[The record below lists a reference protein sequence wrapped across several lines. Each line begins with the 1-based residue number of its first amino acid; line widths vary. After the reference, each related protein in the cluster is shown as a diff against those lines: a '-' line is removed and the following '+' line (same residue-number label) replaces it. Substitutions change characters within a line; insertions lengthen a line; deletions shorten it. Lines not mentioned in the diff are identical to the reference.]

1 MAFNKTNEW
10 YVSIP
15 TSKDYAKPPSGTYR
29 HPYQFIDNK
38 IVEIKEVIVYRF
50 IVGDVEDPDLYAGEP
65 LYKWQQSE
73 MGQWVM
79 EHAIET
85 PVWHRFSDPVTFGH
99 KYAIRAKLSGKDLTY
114 FYLKWQDSIDK
125 PLR

>member
-1 MAFNKTNEW
+1 MAFNNTDDWAINM
-10 YVSIP
+10 P
-15 TSKDYAKPPSGTYR
+15 TPEEYSNVPSGTYKY
-29 HPYQFIDNK
+29 PYQIIDDK
-38 IVEIKEVIVYRF
+38 IVEIKEITVYTF
-50 IVGDVEDPDLYAGEP
+50 NVGDVEDPDLYAGEP

-79 EHAIET
+79 EHSVET
-85 PVWHRFSDPVTFGH
+85 PSWHRMADLVTFGH